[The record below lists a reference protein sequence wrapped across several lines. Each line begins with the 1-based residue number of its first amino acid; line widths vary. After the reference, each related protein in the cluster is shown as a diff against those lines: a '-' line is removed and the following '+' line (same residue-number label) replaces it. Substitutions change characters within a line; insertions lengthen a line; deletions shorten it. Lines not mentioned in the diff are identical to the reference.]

1 MAEKRTV
8 TLPDDLVAGAVKDQ
22 FVVGK
27 TITLS
32 DGREIEVRAGK
43 PKFRAAIA
51 IGRALGADADP
62 VDVNLMLASQRMR
75 VKGGDVVTPDQLLD
89 LDIDDANLL
98 MEAALGT
105 SFLSRTPQSSPPSSA
120 TDSAQST
127 SKA

>member
-8 TLPDDLVAGAVKDQ
+8 TLPDDFVVGAAKNK

-27 TITLS
+27 TLTLS

-43 PKFRAAIA
+43 PKFREAISV
-51 IGRALGADADP
+51 GRALGADADP
-62 VDVNLMLASQRMR
+62 VDVNLALASQRMR
-75 VKGGDVVTPDQLLD
+75 VKGGEVLTPDDLLD
-89 LDIDDANLL
+89 LDVDDANIV

-105 SFLSRTPQSSPPSSA
+105 TFLSRTPASSPPSSG

-127 SKA
+127 SKG